1 MKVSYRKNLNKSYM
15 CIETEDVPVET
26 YELKMLAGCRIPELM
41 KVWSSTADEYSRYF
55 YDISGKQQISDYLS
69 GQKLGCSLLQKLLFA
84 VQKVCA
90 NLPEYLLRE
99 SGICLELEF
108 IYINL
113 EDGGIQFTYL
123 PFYEK
128 SLPEAFRG
136 CMEQLLRKIDHQD
149 HQAVELGYQ
158 IYQLCVRDNADIRNL
173 LAQALSK
180 EKAVIEEE
188 EIIWGWEQKDKMED
202 SSAEEE
208 RETQTPCPK
217 PAQGHKKQKNERKDN
232 LKDLSAFWEKYFP
245 TLAEK
250 LVQCSEIWKKA
261 VQASGKGKRVGLKN
275 IKWFHKK
282 EKLLKI
288 KQSLPDTTLAE
299 PEQVV
304 NPTEILTAGEEG
316 PVGKL
321 EYRGVHQ
328 CEDIYIEGES
338 FLLGKNGAQ
347 VDGVIPADG
356 VSRLHARI
364 IRQEKRYYIEDLNS
378 TNGTYLNDAALEYHQ
393 PKELNRDDRIRFGA
407 EEYVFF

>member
-15 CIETEDVPVET
+15 CIETEDAPVET

-41 KVWSSTADEYSRYF
+41 KVWSSTANECSRYF

-149 HQAVELGYQ
+149 YQAVELGYQ
-158 IYQLCVRDNADIRNL
+158 IYQLCVREHADIRNL
-173 LAQALSK
+173 LDK
-180 EKAVIEEE
+180 VMEKDVIEEG
-188 EIIWGWEQKDKMED
+188 EIIWGWEQNGKAEEG
-202 SSAEEE
+202 SAEKED
-208 RETQTPCPK
+208 REKQTPCLEPG
-217 PAQGHKKQKNERKDN
+217 QGHNKEKNEKRGN

-245 TLAEK
+245 SLAEK
-250 LVQCSEIWKKA
+250 FAQCSEIWKKA
-261 VQASGKGKRVGLKN
+261 GQASEKRKRVGLKDK
-275 IKWFHKK
+275 KWLHKK
-282 EKLLKI
+282 EKSLKI
-288 KQSLPDTTLAE
+288 EQSVTEGTLAE
-299 PEQVV
+299 SNQVV
-304 NPTEILTAGEEG
+304 NPTEILAVREEG

-321 EYRGVHQ
+321 EYRGIHQ
-328 CEDIYIEGES
+328 CKDIFIEGES
-338 FLLGKNGAQ
+338 FLLGKNEAQ

-364 IRQEKRYYIEDLNS
+364 IRQEQRYYIEDLNS
-378 TNGTYLNDAALEYHQ
+378 TNGTYLNDVELEYHQ
-393 PKELNRDDRIRFGA
+393 PQELNRNDRIRFGA
-407 EEYVFF
+407 EEYVFS

>member
-41 KVWSSTADEYSRYF
+41 KVWSSTANEYSRYF

-69 GQKLGCSLLQKLLFA
+69 GRKLGCSLLQKLLFA

-188 EIIWGWEQKDKMED
+188 EIIWGWKQKDKMED

-208 RETQTPCPK
+208 RETQT
-217 PAQGHKKQKNERKDN
+217 
-232 LKDLSAFWEKYFP
+232 
-245 TLAEK
+245 

-288 KQSLPDTTLAE
+288 KQPLPDTTLAE